1 MDKRFWFMSAC
12 AVAMAFGVWSQEIPP
27 SFQASFVPEGAMYP
41 REQRIEGMTLSI
53 WGENPQ
59 SAFALGFVNGSTGQ
73 SSGMS
78 LGLLNYAES
87 YTGVHWG
94 FVNLTEKDFYGWQG
108 GPALGFVGSA
118 VNYVGGEMQGFQSG
132 VVNLA
137 GRLGGAQL
145 GLINYAQYADR
156 SLQIGLINVISQNSG
171 WFTNWPDEVAPGMIL
186 VNWRY

>member
-1 MDKRFWFMSAC
+1 MKKRLGLIGAC
-12 AVAMAFGVWSQEIPP
+12 AVGMVLGALSQEYPP

-73 SSGMS
+73 SSGLS

-87 YTGVHWG
+87 YTGIHWA
-94 FVNLTEKDFYGWQG
+94 FANLTEKDFSGWQG

-137 GRLGGAQL
+137 GRLGGVQF
-145 GLINYAQYADR
+145 GLVNYTQYADR
-156 SLQIGLINVISQNSG
+156 SLQIGLINVIAQNG
-171 WFTNWPDEVAPGMIL
+171 YWFENWPDEVAPGMIL